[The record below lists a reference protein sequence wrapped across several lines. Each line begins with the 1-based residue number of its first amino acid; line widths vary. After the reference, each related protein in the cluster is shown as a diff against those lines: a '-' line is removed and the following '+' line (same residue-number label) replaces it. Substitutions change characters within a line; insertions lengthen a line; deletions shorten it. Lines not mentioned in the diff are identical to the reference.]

1 MHLKLSLFLWNVKF
15 LSPTFKARDT
25 FLQPALQILNY
36 FVTFMTVLYTA
47 LPAFTVITALPVL
60 IPFTLPLASTVTSTF
75 TFTALL
81 FVLLWAVS
89 LMSPFSC
96 PCANTVAFLVTIYG
110 CWNIW
115 RSFPLLAGSTNLM
128 TFFCFSTVSYDINN
142 SFPEMTAFFVFVI
155 WCREIAAF
163 HTVSS
168 YSIWS
173 LTFSSGLSS
182 RVNLSSFT
190 SIF

>member
-15 LSPTFKARDT
+15 LSPTFNARDT

-75 TFTALL
+75 TALL

-96 PCANTVAFLVTIYG
+96 PGANTVAFLVTIYG

-142 SFPEMTAFFVFVI
+142 SFPEMTSFFVFVSM
-155 WCREIAAF
+155 
-163 HTVSS
+163 SS
-168 YSIWS
+168 FSHICVEYS
-173 LTFSSGLSS
+173 LTAW
-182 RVNLSSFT
+182 T
-190 SIF
+190 